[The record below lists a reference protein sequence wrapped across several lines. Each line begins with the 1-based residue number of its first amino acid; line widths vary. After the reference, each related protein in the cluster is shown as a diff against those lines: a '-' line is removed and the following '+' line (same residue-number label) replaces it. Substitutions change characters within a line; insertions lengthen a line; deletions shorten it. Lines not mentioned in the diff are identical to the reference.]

1 MPLPNYYLTAS
12 PADLSHR
19 LTSSLIEFD
28 GVPVMV
34 VAVGAHSIKFVRPLC
49 LDMMTEDKA
58 DPRFNVSG
66 LGSKLG
72 FFKGNQPNTIFR
84 PMRCVYKGTTQGLTY
99 ANLALLQRQNS
110 GGFTDIFGSMYNHH
124 LPGVAQ
130 GVLNTE
136 DLPDDEKKIL
146 NKFSDATGAR
156 WDLPFL
162 LLQKDFVDIW
172 SSGYRNP
179 PSITQ
184 FVENKRPGDVDVV
197 SADILFIKDDFNQ
210 AYVAFRG
217 LNVGLI
223 QQDRIKYI
231 PSKAY
236 LAGEIERQTGLMPI

>member
-1 MPLPNYYLTAS
+1 MPLPKYYLTAS
-12 PADLSHR
+12 SADLSHR
-19 LTSSLIEFD
+19 ITSTIIEFD
-28 GVPVMV
+28 GVPVLV
-34 VAVGAHSIKFVRPLC
+34 VAVGSHSIKFARPLC
-49 LDMMTEDKA
+49 LTMITEDKN
-58 DPRFNVSG
+58 DPRFNVTA

-72 FFKGNQPNTIFR
+72 FFKGNKPGTIFR
-84 PMRCVYKGTTQGLTY
+84 PLRCVYKGTTQGLTY
-99 ANLALLQRQNS
+99 ANLALLQRHNS

-130 GVLNTE
+130 GVFDAE
-136 DLPDDEKKIL
+136 DLSSAETKIL
-146 NKFSDATGAR
+146 STYSDATGAR
-156 WDLPFL
+156 WELPFL
-162 LLQKDFVDIW
+162 LLQKDFVNIW
-172 SSGYRNP
+172 SAGYRNAL
-179 PSITQ
+179 SIKQ
-184 FVENKRPGDVDVV
+184 FVDTKEPGDVEVV